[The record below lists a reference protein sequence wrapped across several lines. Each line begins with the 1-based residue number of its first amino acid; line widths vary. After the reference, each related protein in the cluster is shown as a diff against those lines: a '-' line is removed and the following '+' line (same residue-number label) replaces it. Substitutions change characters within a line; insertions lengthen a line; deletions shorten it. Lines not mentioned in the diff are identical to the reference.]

1 MPWKVA
7 IVAPPRHLPI
17 TIAARLTGATSISR
31 RKPNSRSQTIDA
43 AENTAVNR
51 TDMASTPG
59 KMNVLKFTPG
69 GMLPPASEDRPVPS
83 TSRNSSGWIS
93 DVTARSRS
101 RRNLIISRRH
111 TMLTARRSERRLRS
125 GTATRIWV
133 ARPSSRAVIPPGSAV
148 WVAML
153 IAFLGCAAPSPACGR
168 CRTPRRPG
176 WWSRCRT

>member
-17 TIAARLTGATSISR
+17 TIADRLTGATSISR
-31 RKPNSRSQTIDA
+31 RKPNSRSQTIEA

-59 KMNVLKFTPG
+59 KMNVLKSTPAG
-69 GMLPPASEDRPVPS
+69 KLRPASEDSPVPR

-101 RRNLIISRRH
+101 RRNLISSRRH

-125 GTATRIWV
+125 GTATRIWA
-133 ARPSSRAVIPPGSAV
+133 ARPLVRGRDPARLGG
-148 WVAML
+148 
-153 IAFLGCAAPSPACGR
+153 LGCHAHRLPRIR
-168 CRTPRRPG
+168 CAICRM
-176 WWSRCRT
+176 WSVPDASASRMVVPV

>member
-1 MPWKVA
+1 MMTPWKVA
-7 IVAPPRHLPI
+7 IVAPPRVLPT
-17 TIAARLTGATSISR
+17 TIADRLTGATSISR

-59 KMNVLKFTPG
+59 KMNVRKFTPG
-69 GMLPPASEDRPVPS
+69 GMLLPASEDRPVPS

-133 ARPSSRAVIPPGSAV
+133 ARPSPGSAP
-148 WVAML
+148 ARL
-153 IAFLGCAAPSPACGR
+153 GGLGCHAHRLPRMR
-168 CRTPRRPG
+168 CAMARI
-176 WWSRCRT
+176 WSVPDASASRMVVPV